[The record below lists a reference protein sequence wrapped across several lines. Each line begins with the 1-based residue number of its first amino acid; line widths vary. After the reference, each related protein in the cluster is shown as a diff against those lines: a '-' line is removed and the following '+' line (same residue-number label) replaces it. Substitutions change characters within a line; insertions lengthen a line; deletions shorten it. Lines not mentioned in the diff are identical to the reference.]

1 MTNVIIII
9 GWLVVCGPILS
20 LVLGGDGSA
29 PTEYRIIIKKSAR
42 RLELYEVLNGASRL
56 KKSYVIALGSQ
67 PRGHKNQQGDGATP
81 EGDYYIT
88 HKNGRSK
95 FHLSLGLSYPNLSD
109 AEGGLTR
116 GLITRR
122 EREQIAEANRR
133 GAKPPQGTKL
143 GGDIFI
149 HGGGAES
156 DWTAGCIAV
165 SNPDIEELFALLPL
179 RTPVTIQP

>member
-9 GWLVVCGPILS
+9 CWLVGCGTIVS
-20 LVLGGDGSA
+20 LALDGIGQA

-42 RLELYEVLNGASRL
+42 RLELYEVHNGSSSL

-67 PRGHKNQQGDGATP
+67 PRGHKREQGDGATP
-81 EGDYYIT
+81 EGAYYIT
-88 HKNGRSK
+88 HKNERSK

-122 EREQIAEANRR
+122 EREQIVEAIRR
-133 GAKPPQGTKL
+133 GGKPPQGTKL

-149 HGGGAES
+149 HGGGTET

-165 SNPDIEELFALLPL
+165 GNKDIEELFALLPI